1 MTATYSEHLSA
12 NPHPLVRGTT
22 VNEIITKPNLFD
34 VAGAADYMNIKV
46 RQVRR
51 MIEQRSIPVIKIGKH
66 VRIAQAD
73 IDSYLRSNTRDVRE
87 L

>member
-1 MTATYSEHLSA
+1 
-12 NPHPLVRGTT
+12 VRGTT
-22 VNEIITKPNLFD
+22 VNETIAKPNLLD
-34 VAGAADYMNIKV
+34 VAGVADYMNINI

-51 MIEQRSIPVIKIGKH
+51 MIELRKLPVIKIGKH

-73 IDSYLRSNTRDVRE
+73 IDSFLKANTREVRE

>member
-1 MTATYSEHLSA
+1 
-12 NPHPLVRGTT
+12 

-51 MIEQRSIPVIKIGKH
+51 MIEQRAIPVIKIGKH

-73 IDSYLRSNTRDVRE
+73 IDSYLKSNTREVRE

>member
-1 MTATYSEHLSA
+1 MSE
-12 NPHPLVRGTT
+12 T
-22 VNEIITKPNLFD
+22 ITKPNLFD

-46 RQVRR
+46 RMIRR
-51 MIEQRSIPVIKIGKH
+51 LIEQRKIPVIKIGKH

-73 IDSYLRSNTRDVRE
+73 IDSYLKSNTREVRE

>member
-1 MTATYSEHLSA
+1 M
-12 NPHPLVRGTT
+12 
-22 VNEIITKPNLFD
+22 NETIAKPNLLN
-34 VAGAADYMNIKV
+34 VADAAWYMNINI

-51 MIEQRSIPVIKIGKH
+51 MIEQRVIPVIKIGKH

-73 IDSYLRSNTRDVRE
+73 IDSFLKANTREVRE

>member
-1 MTATYSEHLSA
+1 
-12 NPHPLVRGTT
+12 
-22 VNEIITKPNLFD
+22 VNETIAKPNLLD
-34 VAGAADYMNIKV
+34 VAGVADYMNINI

-51 MIEQRSIPVIKIGKH
+51 MIELRKLPVIKIGKH

-73 IDSYLRSNTRDVRE
+73 IDSYLKSNTREVRE

>member
-1 MTATYSEHLSA
+1 
-12 NPHPLVRGTT
+12 
-22 VNEIITKPNLFD
+22 VNETITKPNLFD

-66 VRIAQAD
+66 VRIAQSD
-73 IDSYLRSNTRDVRE
+73 IDEYLQVNRRE
-87 L
+87 MRVI

>member
-1 MTATYSEHLSA
+1 M
-12 NPHPLVRGTT
+12 
-22 VNEIITKPNLFD
+22 NEAITKGKTMNETITKPNLLN
-34 VAGAADYMNIKV
+34 VADAAWYMNINI

-51 MIEQRSIPVIKIGKH
+51 MIELRMLPVIKIGKH

-73 IDSYLRSNTRDVRE
+73 IDSYLKANTREVRE

>member
-1 MTATYSEHLSA
+1 M
-12 NPHPLVRGTT
+12 
-22 VNEIITKPNLFD
+22 NEAMNETMVKPNLFD
-34 VAGAADYMNIKV
+34 VAGAADYMNINP

-73 IDSYLRSNTRDVRE
+73 IDSYLKSNTREVRE

>member
-1 MTATYSEHLSA
+1 MNETIAK
-12 NPHPLVRGTT
+12 GKT
-22 VNEIITKPNLFD
+22 VNETIAKPNLLD
-34 VAGAADYMNIKV
+34 VAGVADYMNINI

-51 MIEQRSIPVIKIGKH
+51 MIELRKLPVIKIGKH

-73 IDSYLRSNTRDVRE
+73 IDSFLKANTREVRE

>member
-1 MTATYSEHLSA
+1 MNETIAK
-12 NPHPLVRGTT
+12 GKT
-22 VNEIITKPNLFD
+22 VNETIAKPNLLN
-34 VAGAADYMNIKV
+34 VADAAWYMNINI

-51 MIEQRSIPVIKIGKH
+51 MIEQRVIPVIKIGKH

-73 IDSYLRSNTRDVRE
+73 IDSYLKANTREARE

>member
-1 MTATYSEHLSA
+1 MQHT
-12 NPHPLVRGTT
+12 PQQ
-22 VNEIITKPNLFD
+22 NETITKPNLLN
-34 VAGAADYMNIKV
+34 VADAAWYMNINI

-73 IDSYLRSNTRDVRE
+73 IDSYLKSNTREVRE